1 MEVRISSK
9 RLEMARERLESGDE
23 VQRSYTGRLD
33 KRSGTL
39 MGSNSKLVFVEEKG
53 FLSKTF
59 NVVLDLPY
67 EKVREFTPVNR
78 YKLRITDLEGG
89 EHEFV
94 SDVHASTVDRALK
107 QLIEAERTESEENEE
122 RSDIR

>member
-9 RLEMARERLESGDE
+9 RLETARERLESGDE

-39 MGSNSKLVFVEEKG
+39 MGSNSKLLFVEEKG

-67 EKVREFTPVNR
+67 EKVREFTPVDR
-78 YKLRITDLEGG
+78 YKLRITDSEGG
-89 EHEFV
+89 EHEFD
-94 SDVHASTVDRALK
+94 SDVYASTVDRVLK
-107 QLIEAERTESEENEE
+107 ELIEAARTESE
-122 RSDIR
+122 

>member
-9 RLEMARERLESGDE
+9 RLEIARERLESGDE
-23 VQRSYTGRLD
+23 VQRSYSGRLD

-39 MGSNSKLVFVEEKG
+39 IGSNSKLLFVEEKG

-59 NVVLDLPY
+59 DVVLDLPY
-67 EKVREFTPVNR
+67 EKVGEFTPVDR
-78 YKLRITDLEGG
+78 YKLRITDSEG
-89 EHEFV
+89 EHHEFV

-107 QLIEAERTESEENEE
+107 ELIEAARTESEEPEK
-122 RSDIR
+122 SPSI